1 MEINLH
7 LRRALTIAV
16 AGAAVF
22 LAAAAGA
29 AEIVFYEY
37 ADFAGRSLTL
47 RGQARNFSDLAFND
61 RASSLVVQS
70 GTWEVCTD
78 ADFKG
83 ACVKLERGEYAQLD
97 ARLDSR
103 ISSAREIGSYR
114 DVEGA
119 YRDHRRGALELF
131 AGEDFRG
138 ASVVVDRDAGNF
150 AELGFNDR
158 ARSLIVRDGHWE
170 LCGDAWY
177 RGACRI
183 FGPGR
188 YADLGP
194 GWARQISSARRTGTD
209 RDAPY
214 VIGGGGPR
222 VPQDQALRVV
232 FYDQEGFVGR
242 SFAIT
247 RNTVDFAATG
257 FNDQALSVLVE
268 GGAWEVC
275 TDAFFQG
282 RCQVLPAGPYRRLE
296 PALQRSISSARF
308 ALPINGPPQ
317 ATGRRET
324 AEIELFEHDDFGGRK
339 FAARGA
345 VEDLNNQNFN
355 DITSSLVVYAGQWE
369 LCEHARFAGRCLV
382 FGPGRYPNLR
392 GFNDQISS
400 LRRLDR

>member
-1 MEINLH
+1 MKSRLDAI
-7 LRRALTIAV
+7 RITVTAALV
-16 AGAAVF
+16 AIVF
-22 LAAAAGA
+22 SVFGAGA

-47 RGQARNFSDLAFND
+47 RGQARNFADLAFND
-61 RASSLVVQS
+61 RASSLVVLS
-70 GTWEVCTD
+70 GRWEVCTD
-78 ADFKG
+78 ADFRG
-83 ACVKLERGEYAQLD
+83 TCVTLERGEYAQLD
-97 ARLDSR
+97 SRLDSR
-103 ISSAREIGSYR
+103 ISSAREIGTYR

-131 AGEDFRG
+131 SGEAFRG
-138 ASVVVDRDAGNF
+138 TSVLVERDAGNF
-150 AELGFNDR
+150 ADLGFNDR
-158 ARSLIVRDGHWE
+158 ARSLIVRDGNWE
-170 LCGDAWY
+170 LCADAWY

-183 FGPGR
+183 LGPGR

-194 GWARQISSARRTGTD
+194 GWARQLSSARRAGTG

-214 VIGGGGPR
+214 VISAGGPR
-222 VPQDQALRVV
+222 PPQDQAVRMV
-232 FYDQEGFVGR
+232 FYDQEGFTGR

-268 GGAWEVC
+268 GGSWEVC

-282 RCQVLPAGPYRRLE
+282 RCQVLQAGSYRRLE

-317 ATGRRET
+317 ATGRRDQ

-339 FAARGA
+339 FAARAA
-345 VEDLNNQNFN
+345 VEDLNAQNFN

-392 GFNDQISS
+392 GFNDQVSS
-400 LRRLDR
+400 LRRIDR